1 MPFDL
6 DYKTQLTDGIQE
18 AIDDVYLKIKWDIN
32 DVVNDLEN
40 LIEMFYTEHS
50 ELVDTCKDFLD
61 ELSDVVRVLENL
73 KENFDQVRLMKENG
87 STKKSRNT

>member
-6 DYKTQLTDGIQE
+6 DYRTQLTTDIQE
-18 AIDDVYLKIKWDIN
+18 AIDDVYRQIKWDIN

-40 LIEMFYTEHS
+40 LIEMFYRDHS

-61 ELSDVVRVLENL
+61 ELSDVINVLENL
-73 KENFDQVRLMKENG
+73 KENFD
-87 STKKSRNT
+87 